1 MELNTIPNAGT
12 WDRTSDRLNQ
22 NFTKIGTEFEKIKNS
37 TSKNKGYYDTSD
49 DLKENVKTGTIG
61 DKAYVGLSYPYQI
74 WKWDGTTWYDTGHTG
89 GEEQVD
95 LGNYYTKEEINLLND
110 ETDTQIEELF
120 QKVDLIDAG
129 LNGLDNAD
137 ISDSISWS
145 DNLWIANLKE
155 PATNSDWATKF
166 RHSGYIDITGYDEV
180 KLSGLANCSSYSTSG
195 SQKYSIAVYGDG
207 TLIDR
212 HQLSDGSIEK
222 SLFPSDYSGYAKI
235 EIVVNALKDTS
246 SYTPRMLVSK
256 ASIAVTP
263 AELNAV
269 KTDVDKNASDIFDIR
284 SALDGLDNAD
294 VSDTISWSDNLWI
307 ANMKEPA
314 TNGDW
319 ATKFRHSGYID
330 ITGYDEVKLSGL
342 ANCSSYSTSG
352 SQKYSIAVY
361 GDGTLIDRHQL
372 SDGSIEKSL
381 FPSDYSGYAK
391 IEIVVNALKD
401 TSSYTPRMLV
411 SKAGI
416 GVNNG
421 DKIAKRLWFS
431 GDSLVSVIRTE
442 FAKILAYN
450 GYEWAKSATMGG
462 EKSIGNL
469 TRTGG
474 IPARINSEFI
484 IPSTTN
490 PIPIDLTSSWLRS
503 DGAYHPVGFAN
514 VLSDEVRIKGVKGIL
529 NKITSDVVGLVL
541 YNSSKKV
548 IAVYSGSGTV
558 SNSSVAYARINI
570 NNPQTAEAHISIG
583 STPVMVSDVCN
594 IQGYVNSSGNVISDT
609 AYLCSDFI
617 EVDGQEIYYDGLAVA
632 NGYTFSRSE
641 PGDEIRIGMGEYL
654 YFEVLWENKDYPL
667 IVLTGQNGGYENEDD
682 LVAQLYSALQSFDKY
697 IVLPTYL
704 SGATDSLRQK
714 MRAKFGNRFLDLRGY
729 MVGSSVYDAQ
739 RWGLLDTSF
748 GAADWDKPAGEGGP
762 VMVNDLIHQTKLGGY
777 VQAVLIWNKLID
789 LGFVVGEKVDSAQ
802 FFVE

>member
-12 WDRTSDRLNQ
+12 WDKTSDRLNQ
-22 NFTKIGTEFEKIKNS
+22 NFTKIGTEIEKIKNS

-74 WKWDGTTWYDTGHTG
+74 WKWDGTTWYDTEQTG
-89 GEEQVD
+89 GEEYVD
-95 LGNYYTKEEINLLND
+95 LGNYYSKEEINSLND
-110 ETDTQIEELF
+110 ETDAQIEELF

-137 ISDSISWS
+137 VSDTISWS

-155 PATNSDWATKF
+155 PATNGDWATKF
-166 RHSGYIDITGYDEV
+166 RHSDYIDITGYDEV
-180 KLSGLANCSSYSTSG
+180 KLSGLANCSSYSTS
-195 SQKYSIAVYGDG
+195 SSLKYTIAVYGDG

-212 HQLSDGSIEK
+212 HQLSDGSVEK
-222 SLFPSDYSGYAKI
+222 SLFPSDYSGYMKI

-246 SYTPRMLVSK
+246 SYAPK
-256 ASIAVTP
+256 
-263 AELNAV
+263 
-269 KTDVDKNASDIFDIR
+269 
-284 SALDGLDNAD
+284 
-294 VSDTISWSDNLWI
+294 
-307 ANMKEPA
+307 
-314 TNGDW
+314 
-319 ATKFRHSGYID
+319 
-330 ITGYDEVKLSGL
+330 
-342 ANCSSYSTSG
+342 
-352 SQKYSIAVY
+352 
-361 GDGTLIDRHQL
+361 
-372 SDGSIEKSL
+372 
-381 FPSDYSGYAK
+381 
-391 IEIVVNALKD
+391 
-401 TSSYTPRMLV
+401 MLV

-484 IPSTTN
+484 IPSTTS
-490 PIPIDLTSSWLRS
+490 PVPIDLTSSWLRS

-641 PGDEIRIGMGEYL
+641 PGDEIRIGVGEYL
-654 YFEVLWENKDYPL
+654 YFEVLWENKDYPF
-667 IVLTGQNGGYENEDD
+667 I
-682 LVAQLYSALQSFDKY
+682 
-697 IVLPTYL
+697 
-704 SGATDSLRQK
+704 
-714 MRAKFGNRFLDLRGY
+714 FL
-729 MVGSSVYDAQ
+729 
-739 RWGLLDTSF
+739 
-748 GAADWDKPAGEGGP
+748 
-762 VMVNDLIHQTKLGGY
+762 
-777 VQAVLIWNKLID
+777 
-789 LGFVVGEKVDSAQ
+789 
-802 FFVE
+802 

>member
-12 WDRTSDRLNQ
+12 WDKTSDRLNQ
-22 NFTKIGTEFEKIKNS
+22 NFTKIGTEIEKIKNS

-74 WKWDGTTWYDTGHTG
+74 WKWDGTTWYDTEQTG
-89 GEEQVD
+89 GEEYVD
-95 LGNYYTKEEINLLND
+95 LGNYYSKEEINSLND
-110 ETDTQIEELF
+110 ETDAQIEELF

-137 ISDSISWS
+137 VSDTISWS

-155 PATNSDWATKF
+155 PATNGDWATKF
-166 RHSGYIDITGYDEV
+166 RHSDYIDITGYDEV
-180 KLSGLANCSSYSTSG
+180 KLSGLANCSSYSTS
-195 SQKYSIAVYGDG
+195 SSLKYTIAVYGDG

-212 HQLSDGSIEK
+212 HQLSDGSVEK
-222 SLFPSDYSGYAKI
+222 SLFPSDYSGYMKI

-246 SYTPRMLVSK
+246 SYAPKMLVSK

-263 AELNAV
+263 AELDAV

-307 ANMKEPA
+307 ANLKEPA

-319 ATKFRHSGYID
+319 ATKFRHSDYID

-342 ANCSSYSTSG
+342 ANCSSYSTS
-352 SQKYSIAVY
+352 SSLKYTIAVY

-372 SDGSIEKSL
+372 SDGSVEKSL
-381 FPSDYSGYAK
+381 FPSDYSGYMK

-401 TSSYTPRMLV
+401 TSSYAPKMLV

-484 IPSTTN
+484 IPSTTS
-490 PIPIDLTSSWLRS
+490 PVPIDLTSSWLRS

-641 PGDEIRIGMGEYL
+641 PGDEIRIGVGEYL

-739 RWGLLDTSF
+739 RWGLLDTSY
-748 GAADWDKPAGEGGP
+748 GAIDWDKPAGEGGP
-762 VMVNDLIHQTKLGGY
+762 VMVNDLVHQTKLGGY

-789 LGFVVGEKVDSAQ
+789 LGFVEGEKVDSAQ